1 MSSSQRRPTVAKHLL
16 AFAAACLCT
25 NLAAA
30 AAQDWSPAPAAPSQE
45 ATLHQA
51 FDYAFPLVAMG
62 RLRARML
69 GADAR
74 PGASQLNTWL
84 HQHKLSG
91 PDDRWVTT
99 PNNDTA
105 YSTLWLDLRQGPV
118 ALSVPD
124 MAGRYYSLA
133 FLDMA
138 TNNFELLG
146 RRANGT
152 RGGTFVVVGPDTTQ
166 PLPPNAQVIRAPAN
180 DVLVLA
186 RILVN
191 GDADMP
197 AVTALQDQFKVQ
209 PLGAGKTPPLWQA
222 APPVEQSPQAFV
234 DMANLMLARNPAPRY
249 EDALIQRLASVG
261 ICGAACRWE
270 ALSPE
275 VKALWAQQ
283 LPAMLASLKGG
294 LSATGATGATGAKSE
309 GWSYSK
315 DNLGDFG
322 TDYAYRAQVALGGLL
337 ALKTVEAMYPVSFV
351 DQQQRKLSGAHR
363 YRLRLP
369 AGALPVN
376 GFWSLSMY
384 EVEPD
389 GKLFFT
395 PNPIGRYAIGDRTAG
410 LKAGPDGAI
419 DIVMQRDAPA
429 DPAQRAN
436 WLPTPAGDFAL
447 VLRAYEPKAELR
459 DGRVRVPAVE
469 RLD

>member
-1 MSSSQRRPTVAKHLL
+1 MLPNQRRATVAKRLV
-16 AFAAACLCT
+16 AFAAASLCT
-25 NLAAA
+25 TLAAA
-30 AAQDWSPAPAAPSQE
+30 SAQDWSPTESAPSQE
-45 ATLHQA
+45 VTLHQA

-62 RLRARML
+62 RLRAGML
-69 GADAR
+69 GTDAK
-74 PGASQLNTWL
+74 PGRIQLGKWS

-99 PNNDTA
+99 PNSDTA

-118 ALSVPD
+118 ALTVPD
-124 MAGRYYSLA
+124 MASRYYSLA

-138 TNNFELLG
+138 TNNFEILG

-152 RGGTFVVVGPDTTQ
+152 RGGAFVVVGPDSTQ
-166 PLPPNAQVIRAPAN
+166 PLPPNVQVIRAPAN

-191 GDADMP
+191 GEADMP
-197 AVTALQDQFKVQ
+197 AVTALQDQFKVE
-209 PLGAGKTPPLWQA
+209 PIGTGKMPPPWQA

-249 EDALIQRLASVG
+249 EDALLQRLASVG

-275 VKALWAQQ
+275 VKALWAKQ
-283 LPAMLASLKGG
+283 LPAMLASLKSG
-294 LSATGATGATGAKSE
+294 LSAAGPKSG

-315 DNLGDFG
+315 TDLGDFC

-337 ALKTVEAMYPVSFV
+337 ALNTVEAMYPITFV
-351 DQQQRKLSGAHR
+351 DQQQGRLSGAHR
-363 YRLRLP
+363 YRLHLP
-369 AGALPVN
+369 AGSLPVN
-376 GFWSLSMY
+376 AFWSLSMY
-384 EVEPD
+384 EVESD

-395 PNPIGRYAIGDRTAG
+395 PNPIARYAIGDRTAG
-410 LKAGPDGAI
+410 LKTGADGAI
-419 DIVMQRDAPA
+419 DIVIQRDAPTDA
-429 DPAQRAN
+429 AQRAN
-436 WLPTPAGDFAL
+436 WLPAPAGDFAL

>member
-1 MSSSQRRPTVAKHLL
+1 MLPSQRRPAVAKRLL
-16 AFAAACLCT
+16 AFTAAALCT
-25 NLAAA
+25 SLATA
-30 AAQDWSPAPAAPSQE
+30 AAQDWNPTGAAPSQE
-45 ATLHQA
+45 VTLHQA

-62 RLRARML
+62 RLRASML
-69 GADAR
+69 GADAK
-74 PGASQLNTWL
+74 PGRSQLNTWL
-84 HQHKLSG
+84 HQHNLSG

-99 PNNDTA
+99 PNSDTA
-105 YSTLWLDLRQGPV
+105 YSTLWLDLRQGPI
-118 ALSVPD
+118 ALTIPD

-138 TNNFELLG
+138 TNNFEILG
-146 RRANGT
+146 RRASGT
-152 RGGTFVVVGPDTTQ
+152 RGGTFIVVGPDATQ

-186 RILVN
+186 RTLVG

-197 AVTALQDQFKVQ
+197 AVVALQDQFKVE
-209 PLGAGKTPPLWQA
+209 PLGAGKMPPPWQATPPL
-222 APPVEQSPQAFV
+222 EQRPQAFV

-249 EDALIQRLASVG
+249 EDVLIQRLASVG
-261 ICGAACRWE
+261 ICGAACGWD

-283 LPAMLASLKGG
+283 LPGMLASLKGG
-294 LSATGATGATGAKSE
+294 LSGTGPKTD

-337 ALKTVEAMYPVSFV
+337 ALKTVEAMYPITFA
-351 DQQQRKLSGAHR
+351 DQQKQRLSGAHR
-363 YRLRLP
+363 YRLHLP

-376 GFWSLSMY
+376 AFWSLSMY

-395 PNPIGRYAIGDRTAG
+395 PNPIARYAIGDRTTG
-410 LKAGPDGAI
+410 LKTGADGAI
-419 DIVMQRDAPA
+419 DIVIQRDAPA

>member
-1 MSSSQRRPTVAKHLL
+1 MFLQRRPAVPKRLL
-16 AFAAACLCT
+16 AVTAACLGT

-30 AAQDWSPAPAAPSQE
+30 AVQDWSRTGAEPSQE
-45 ATLHQA
+45 VTLHQA

-69 GADAR
+69 GVQGK
-74 PGASQLNTWL
+74 PGPSQLNTWL
-84 HQHKLSG
+84 HQRKLSG
-91 PDDRWVTT
+91 PADRWVTT
-99 PNNDTA
+99 PNTDTT
-105 YSTLWLDLRQGPV
+105 YSTLWLDLRHGPV
-118 ALSVPD
+118 ALTIPD

-138 TNNFELLG
+138 TNNFEILG
-146 RRANGT
+146 RRASGT
-152 RGGTFVVVGPDTTQ
+152 RGGTFIVVGPDSTQ
-166 PLPPNAQVIRAPAN
+166 PLPPNARVIRAPAN

-191 GDADMP
+191 GDTDMP
-197 AVTALQDQFKVQ
+197 AVTALQDQFKVK
-209 PLGAGKTPPLWQA
+209 PLAAGEAPPLWQA
-222 APPVEQSPQAFV
+222 APPVDESPRAFV
-234 DMANLMLARNPAPRY
+234 DMANVMLARNPAPRY
-249 EDALIQRLASVG
+249 EDALMQRLAAVG
-261 ICGAACRWE
+261 ICGAACRWD
-270 ALSPE
+270 ALSPDIQ
-275 VKALWAQQ
+275 ALWTQQ
-283 LPAMLASLKGG
+283 LPGMLASLKGG
-294 LSATGATGATGAKSE
+294 LSVAGQAGA
-309 GWSYSK
+309 GWSYPK

-337 ALKTVEAMYPVSFV
+337 ALKPVEAMYPITFV
-351 DQQQRKLSGAHR
+351 DQQQQRLSGAHR
-363 YRLRLP
+363 YRIHLP

-376 GFWSLSMY
+376 AFWSMSMY

-410 LKAGPDGAI
+410 LKAAADGSL
-419 DIVMQRDAPA
+419 DIVIQHDAPA

-436 WLPTPAGDFAL
+436 WLPSPAGNFAL

-469 RLD
+469 RVD

>member
-1 MSSSQRRPTVAKHLL
+1 MLSSQRRPALTPRLL
-16 AFAAACLCT
+16 AAIAACLCA

-30 AAQDWSPAPAAPSQE
+30 DAQDWIQTGAAPSQQV
-45 ATLHQA
+45 TLHQA

-62 RLRARML
+62 RLRAGLL
-69 GADAR
+69 GVDAK
-74 PGASQLNTWL
+74 PGRSQLNTWL

-99 PNNDTA
+99 PNSDTA

-124 MAGRYYSLA
+124 MASRYYSLA

-138 TNNFELLG
+138 TNNFEILG

-152 RGGTFVVVGPDTTQ
+152 RGGTFIVVGPDTTQ

-197 AVTALQDQFKVQ
+197 AVIALQDQFKVQ
-209 PLGAGKTPPLWQA
+209 PLGNGKMPPLWQA
-222 APPVEQSPQAFV
+222 TPPLEQSPQAFV

-261 ICGAACRWE
+261 ICGAACRWD

-275 VKALWAQQ
+275 IKTLWAQQ

-294 LSATGATGATGAKSE
+294 LSGAGPKSD

-337 ALKTVEAMYPVSFV
+337 ALKTVEAMYPISFV
-351 DQQQRKLSGAHR
+351 DQQKQRFSGAHR
-363 YRLRLP
+363 YRLHLP

-376 GFWSLSMY
+376 AFWSLSMY
-384 EVEPD
+384 EVESD

-410 LKAGPDGAI
+410 LKTSPDGAI
-419 DIVMQRDAPA
+419 DIVIQRDAPA

-436 WLPTPAGDFAL
+436 WLPTPTGDFAL

>member
-1 MSSSQRRPTVAKHLL
+1 MLFSRRRPLAGKRLL
-16 AFAAACLCT
+16 AFAAASLCA

-30 AAQDWSPAPAAPSQE
+30 AAQDWSTAESTPSQE
-45 ATLHQA
+45 TVLHQA
-51 FDYAFPLVAMG
+51 FDYTFPLVAMG
-62 RLRARML
+62 RLRAGML
-69 GADAR
+69 GTDAK
-74 PGASQLNTWL
+74 PGRLQLGQWS

-91 PDDRWVTT
+91 PEDRWVTT
-99 PNNDTA
+99 PNSDTA

-118 ALSVPD
+118 ALTVPD

-138 TNNFELLG
+138 TNNFEILG

-152 RGGTFVVVGPDTTQ
+152 RSGTFVIVGPDSTQ

-191 GDADMP
+191 GEADMP
-197 AVTALQDQFKVQ
+197 AVTALQDQFKVE
-209 PLGAGKTPPLWQA
+209 LIGTGKTPPRWQA

-249 EDALIQRLASVG
+249 EDALMQRLASVG
-261 ICGAACRWE
+261 ICGAACQWE

-275 VKALWAQQ
+275 VKALWTKQ

-294 LSATGATGATGAKSE
+294 LSAAGPKSD

-315 DNLGDFG
+315 ADLGDFG

-337 ALKTVEAMYPVSFV
+337 ALKTVEAMYPITFV
-351 DQQQRKLSGAHR
+351 DQQQGRLSGAHR
-363 YRLRLP
+363 YRLHLP

-376 GFWSLSMY
+376 AFWSLSMY

-395 PNPIGRYAIGDRTAG
+395 PNPIARYAIGDRTAG
-410 LKAGPDGAI
+410 LKVGADGAI
-419 DIVMQRDAPA
+419 DLLIQRDAPA

-436 WLPTPAGDFAL
+436 WLPAPAGDFAL